1 MIRKFSST
9 CVPARPLNRIMV
21 CAAIFSLPAL
31 AHHSHNAYEVTQW
44 SDLEGTVSEVHLM
57 NPHSWI
63 YLDVTEENGETTTW
77 ALEAASPN
85 SIMENGVK
93 SEDVRPGD
101 HIKVRIHLL
110 RDGTNGGLLGFVTPM
125 HGDLARGHGVERPWN

>member
-1 MIRKFSST
+1 MTRNFSST
-9 CVPARPLNRIMV
+9 SIQIRTLSLIVICT
-21 CAAIFSLPAL
+21 AIFTLPAL
-31 AHHSHNAYEVTQW
+31 AHHSHNAYEITEW

-63 YLDVTEENGETTTW
+63 YLDVTGENGETTTW

-85 SIMENGVK
+85 SILENGVE

-101 HIKVRIHLL
+101 RIKVRIHLL

-125 HGDLARGHGVERPWN
+125 HGDQARGHGVELEWD